1 MSDDSDP
8 WSHKDKNGDKN
19 LKTMNSNLTLNHD
32 LSNFDLSE
40 MSFDQESIKDVK
52 HIDQKTFEYHR

>member
-1 MSDDSDP
+1 MSDDSFR
-8 WSHKDKNGDKN
+8 SHEIDNDKN
-19 LKTMNSNLTLNHD
+19 LKTMNSNLALNHD

-40 MSFDQESIKDVK
+40 MSFDQESIKDIK